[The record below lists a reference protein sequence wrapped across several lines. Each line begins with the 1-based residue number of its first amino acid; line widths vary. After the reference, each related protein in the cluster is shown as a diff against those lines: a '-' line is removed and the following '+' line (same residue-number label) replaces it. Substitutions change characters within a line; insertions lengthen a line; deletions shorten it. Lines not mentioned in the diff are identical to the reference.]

1 MSIANLEHFSHLF
14 LLFLLL
20 NLNRLRF
27 AGLELRLI
35 SNYHENTGKSKKFE
49 YKVRHIGYASL
60 SKMYPH
66 LYFLHNK
73 IWMSN
78 SRSLDNYIQG
88 LHERCLRSEA
98 FKLSK
103 IICSRQI
110 YFCQHL
116 FCTVA
121 IKVSKRYC
129 TRNIPGHFLKSHKSH
144 RTSEK
149 TSVFNAAEIIFFHQ
163 ILLDTTF
170 SIKAVVQRYSEKNSV
185 LTNFA
190 KFTGK
195 HLAQVF
201 SCEFYEIFTSTFFY
215 RTPPVATSVSTKVV
229 FNYFFFKKTNK
240 KTTKYSQRA
249 AQIQSSANLLQQ
261 SSFN

>member
-1 MSIANLEHFSHLF
+1 M
-14 LLFLLL
+14 
-20 NLNRLRF
+20 RR
-27 AGLELRLI
+27 
-35 SNYHENTGKSKKFE
+35 
-49 YKVRHIGYASL
+49 IGYASL

-88 LHERCLRSEA
+88 LHERCLRFEA

-170 SIKAVVQRYSEKNSV
+170 SIKAVVQRYSEKTVFLQISQNSQENTWPRYFPV
-185 LTNFA
+185 NFM
-190 KFTGK
+190 KFLRAPSFIE
-195 HLAQVF
+195 HL
-201 SCEFYEIFTSTFFY
+201 
-215 RTPPVATSVSTKVV
+215 RW
-229 FNYFFFKKTNK
+229 
-240 KTTKYSQRA
+240 
-249 AQIQSSANLLQQ
+249 LLLFQQ
-261 SSFN
+261 K